1 MSLQNDSSERTMT
14 KEPRRAKTETLS
26 LRLDPKT
33 RFILEL
39 LSKIKGQNI
48 TVVVER
54 AIRDVAGNT
63 AITAQT
69 DDFGNETSRTTWLDY
84 WDPDDGVRQLKLLAV
99 AGYPTN
105 FEEDELR
112 SFTLTHWMF
121 FYLDEKGTKV
131 RRGYVE
137 ILWPNIAE
145 YMARWREKKSEDYW
159 AAGEAMQRALSGARV
174 EPPEWPYKAKLKSKD
189 ARDLDDEIPF

>member
-1 MSLQNDSSERTMT
+1 MT

-63 AITAQT
+63 AITVET
-69 DDFGNETSRTTWLDY
+69 NDFGAETSRTTWVDY

-99 AGYPTN
+99 AEYPTN

-121 FYLDEKGTKV
+121 FYHDEKGTRI
-131 RRGYVE
+131 RRPYVE
-137 ILWPNIAE
+137 ILWPKIEE
-145 YMARWREKKSEDYW
+145 YMTRWKEKKSEDYW
-159 AAGEAMQRALSGARV
+159 AAGEAMQKALSAARV
-174 EPPEWPYKAKLKSKD
+174 QPPEWPYKAKSKPKE
-189 ARDLDDEIPF
+189 ARELDDEIPF